1 MVRPTPT
8 LRISALV
15 AAISTLLI
23 GLELLSPFPSGA
35 AQAPS
40 PLPADHLFDTHHA
53 CIACHNGLVTPSGE
67 DVSIGFAWRSSM
79 MANSARDPY
88 WQAAVRREVIDH
100 PEAQAAIEDEC
111 SKCHMPMARYSANVN
126 GGSGSVFAHLP
137 IGSRDDP
144 QDLLAADGVSCTLCH
159 QITEEGLGTEES
171 LVGGFRIDETRF
183 EGERAIYGPFE
194 PDDGRLHMMRSATG
208 FRQTESTHIQES
220 ELCATCHTLIT
231 QTLGPGGVVIGELPE
246 QVPYQEWL
254 HSRYREE
261 QSCQDCHMPVVAE
274 PMPITS
280 VLGEP
285 REGFSRHDFRGSNF
299 FVVQMLNR
307 YRAELGVQA
316 LSQELELAAERAR
329 RHLAE
334 DSARLTI
341 EQASVRG
348 TRLEANLLVE
358 NIAGH
363 KLPTAYPSRRVWLH
377 VTVRDGSGQ
386 IVFSSGALTP
396 DGLIEGNDNDADP
409 LRYEPHYEQITN
421 ADQVQIYE
429 SIMVDRND
437 VLTTGLLTGLRYIKD
452 NRVLPEGFDK
462 TTAGEDI
469 AVHGSASDDTDFGGG
484 SDRVH
489 YSIDTSRAE
498 GPFLVEAELWYQP
511 IGYRWAENLR
521 PYDAPE
527 PQRLVSYDTSMAAS
541 SGVVLARS
549 SVRLD

>member
-1 MVRPTPT
+1 MVGRASITT
-8 LRISALV
+8 RWMVSVAVATMAL
-15 AAISTLLI
+15 AFLT
-23 GLELLSPFPSGA
+23 LSPSGSEAQQSPSA
-35 AQAPS
+35 V
-40 PLPADHLFDTHHA
+40 PADHLFDTHQA
-53 CIACHNGLVTPSGE
+53 CIACHNGLVTSSGE

-88 WQAAVRREVIDH
+88 WHAAVRREVMDH
-100 PEAQAAIEDEC
+100 PESQSAIEDEC

-126 GGSGSVFAHLP
+126 GLPGRVFDHLP
-137 IGSRDDP
+137 IASGDDP

-171 LVGGFRIDETRF
+171 LVGGFRVEETRAD
-183 EGERAIYGPFE
+183 GERAVYGPFE
-194 PDDGRLHMMRSATG
+194 PDDGRAHLMRSATG
-208 FRQTESTHIQES
+208 FQQAESTHLQES

-231 QTLGPGGVVIGELPE
+231 HALGPDGEVIGELPE

-261 QSCQDCHMPVVAE
+261 QSCQDCHMPVVVE

-285 REGFSRHDFRGSNF
+285 REGLSRHDFRGSNF
-299 FVVQMLNR
+299 FMLQMLNR
-307 YRAELGVQA
+307 YRAELGVRA
-316 LSQELELAAERAR
+316 LPQELELAAERAR
-329 RHLAE
+329 SHLAD

-341 EQASVRG
+341 AQALVRG
-348 TRLEANLLVE
+348 TRLEADLLVE

-377 VTVRDGSGQ
+377 VTVRDIAGE
-386 IVFSSGALTP
+386 IVFSSGALAP
-396 DGLIEGNDNDADP
+396 DGSIEGNDNDADP

-437 VLTTGLLTGLRYIKD
+437 ALTTGLLNGLAYVKD

-462 TTAGEDI
+462 ATAGEDI
-469 AVHGSASDDTDFGGG
+469 AVHGNASDDADFGGG
-484 SDRVH
+484 SDRVR
-489 YSIDTSRAE
+489 YSIDVGGAA
-498 GPFLVEAELWYQP
+498 GPFTIEAELWYQP

-521 PYDAPE
+521 SYDAPE
-527 PQRLVSYDTSMAAS
+527 PQRFVSYYSSMAAS
-541 SGVVLARS
+541 SGVVLARNS
-549 SVRLD
+549 IHLD

>member
-1 MVRPTPT
+1 MT
-8 LRISALV
+8 SKLV
-15 AAISTLLI
+15 ASVAVLTMALTFLAMSASRS
-23 GLELLSPFPSGA
+23 EAQQSPSA
-35 AQAPS
+35 V
-40 PLPADHLFDTHHA
+40 PADHLFDTHQA

-67 DVSIGFAWRSSM
+67 HVSIGFAWRSSM

-88 WQAAVRREVIDH
+88 WHAAVRREVMDH
-100 PEAQAAIEDEC
+100 PESQGAIEDEC
-111 SKCHMPMARYSANVN
+111 SECHMPMARYSANVN
-126 GGSGSVFAHLP
+126 GLPGSVFEHLP
-137 IGSRDDP
+137 IVSGDDP

-171 LVGGFRIDETRF
+171 LVGGFRVEEMRTD
-183 EGERAIYGPFE
+183 GERAIYGPFE
-194 PDDGRLHMMRSATG
+194 PDDGRLHMMRSTTG

-231 QTLGPGGVVIGELPE
+231 HTLGPGGVVIGELPE

-299 FVVQMLNR
+299 FMSQMLNR
-307 YRAELGVQA
+307 YRTELGVEA
-316 LSQELELAAERAR
+316 LGQELELAAERTR

-334 DSARLTI
+334 HSAHLSV
-341 EQASVRG
+341 EQAVVRG
-348 TRLEANLLVE
+348 GRIEADIVVE

-377 VTVRDGSGQ
+377 LVVRDRSGEV
-386 IVFSSGALTP
+386 VFSSGRLTST
-396 DGLIEGNDNDADP
+396 GRIEGNDNDADAY
-409 LRYEPHYEQITN
+409 RYEPHYEEITS

-437 VLTTGLLTGLRYIKD
+437 VLTTGLLAGLRYIKD

-469 AVHGSASDDTDFGGG
+469 AVHGLASDDTDFGGG

-527 PQRLVSYDTSMAAS
+527 PQRFVSYYSSMAAS

-549 SVRLD
+549 SLLLD

>member
-1 MVRPTPT
+1 
-8 LRISALV
+8 
-15 AAISTLLI
+15 
-23 GLELLSPFPSGA
+23 
-35 AQAPS
+35 
-40 PLPADHLFDTHHA
+40 
-53 CIACHNGLVTPSGE
+53 
-67 DVSIGFAWRSSM
+67 
-79 MANSARDPY
+79 
-88 WQAAVRREVIDH
+88 
-100 PEAQAAIEDEC
+100 
-111 SKCHMPMARYSANVN
+111 
-126 GGSGSVFAHLP
+126 
-137 IGSRDDP
+137 
-144 QDLLAADGVSCTLCH
+144 
-159 QITEEGLGTEES
+159 
-171 LVGGFRIDETRF
+171 
-183 EGERAIYGPFE
+183 
-194 PDDGRLHMMRSATG
+194 
-208 FRQTESTHIQES
+208 
-220 ELCATCHTLIT
+220 
-231 QTLGPGGVVIGELPE
+231 
-246 QVPYQEWL
+246 
-254 HSRYREE
+254 
-261 QSCQDCHMPVVAE
+261 MPVVAE

-285 REGFSRHDFRGSNF
+285 REGLSRHDFRGSNF

-348 TRLEANLLVE
+348 TRLEADLLVE

-421 ADQVQIYE
+421 SGQVQIYE
-429 SIMVDRND
+429 SIIVDRND
-437 VLTTGLLTGLRYIKD
+437 ALTTGLLNGLAYVKD

-462 TTAGEDI
+462 ATAGEDI
-469 AVHGSASDDTDFGGG
+469 AVHGSASDDADFGGG
-484 SDRVH
+484 SDSVH
-489 YSIDTSRAE
+489 YSIDVAGAA
-498 GPFLVEAELWYQP
+498 GPFTIDAELWYQP

-521 PYDAPE
+521 SYDAPE
-527 PQRLVSYDTSMAAS
+527 PQRFVSYYSSMSSS

-549 SVRLD
+549 SLRLD